1 MSSTTAYARNNK
13 FNEQEFFNFLF
24 FKSWKS
30 WNDFLL
36 HERFQPSQCWMMMR
50 KKQLSINY
58 LPSVEAMHDTKQL
71 LIQLCM
77 RQCLNTPERIT
88 YFVDFV
94 FRGKVHSFSHI
105 IILPANNMQCFPL
118 WIYFISSILVHT
130 GIEFRTLLHFVPTI
144 IFERNFK
151 PTDEIFSWRNTLMNV
166 IFSCILNV
174 KFYSL

>member
-1 MSSTTAYARNNK
+1 MQWNAYVVRWWYAIIILFKIEFSTRMNLNHLKKNFFISMSSTTAYARNNK

-36 HERFQPSQCWMMMR
+36 HERFQPSQCWMMR

-88 YFVDFV
+88 HFVDFV

-105 IILPANNMQCFPL
+105 IVLPANNMQCFL
-118 WIYFISSILVHT
+118 FEYISFHL
-130 GIEFRTLLHFVPTI
+130 
-144 IFERNFK
+144 
-151 PTDEIFSWRNTLMNV
+151 
-166 IFSCILNV
+166 
-174 KFYSL
+174 Y